1 MGIQNRAALEG
12 RIKKLE
18 IIASGGVIAKKPA
31 QGKKIEKHVSNVNAT
46 GTYNQSNDVEIT
58 IGHK

>member
-1 MGIQNRAALEG
+1 MQNRASLEG

-31 QGKKIEKHVSNVNAT
+31 QGKNIEKHVSNVNGNGA
-46 GTYNQSNDVEIT
+46 YNQSSDVVLT
-58 IGHK
+58 K